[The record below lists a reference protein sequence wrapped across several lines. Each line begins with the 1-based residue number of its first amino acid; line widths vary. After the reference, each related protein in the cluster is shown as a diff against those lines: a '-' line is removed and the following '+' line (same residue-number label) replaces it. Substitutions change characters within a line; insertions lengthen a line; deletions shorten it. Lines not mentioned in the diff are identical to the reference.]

1 VEINPSLDEHWFARF
16 ENAETA
22 DARKYILANPGDII
36 VAEQLHCY
44 PKAAQKFPKWHK
56 NHLVYTRLALE
67 QSSGE
72 FAAQFKASLIQ
83 GKTLVDLTG
92 GLGMDTFAF
101 AHQFEHVIYTDLAL
115 QPYLL
120 AKHNH
125 RILTNQHYQGIVENQ
140 HKIGRIEH
148 FNQSAEVTL
157 QITSSCDWIY
167 IDPSRR
173 DTNRRFFKLS
183 DCEPDILAMWNT
195 LREKSA
201 GIMLKLSPMYDI
213 SQLLREIPDISK
225 VIVLSVSNEVK
236 EILALCEPIP
246 SHSIVSVSLPDG
258 VSYSKTFDE
267 FESKPG
273 KSTTPPGK
281 YLHVPDVAITK
292 AGLTNKLADKHNL
305 NFISQGSDYLT
316 TDIPPNDDSIGTSA
330 YEILEVLPYKPKD
343 LRKRFSGQKVNIHR
357 RDFPLSP
364 PEIYKKTNLSMGD
377 DFHLFFT
384 TLPETGMSVIV
395 AKPLLAKPQFA

>member
-1 VEINPSLDEHWFARF
+1 MEINPSLDEHWFTRF

-44 PKAAQKFPKWHK
+44 PKAAQKFPNWHQ

-72 FAAQFKASLIQ
+72 AAARFKASLIQ

-101 AHQFEHVIYTDLAL
+101 AHQFEHVMYTDLAL

-120 AKHNH
+120 AKYNH
-125 RILTNQHYQGIVENQ
+125 EILAKQ
-140 HKIGRIEH
+140 HKIGKIEH
-148 FNQSAEVTL
+148 FNQSAEDTL
-157 QITSSCDWIY
+157 NNIESCDWIY

-183 DCEPDILAMWNT
+183 DCEPDILTMWST
-195 LREKSA
+195 LREKYA

-213 SQLLREIPDISK
+213 SQLLRELPDISR
-225 VIVLSVSNEVK
+225 VIVISVNNEVK
-236 EILALCEPIP
+236 EILALCEPTP
-246 SHSIVSVSLPDG
+246 SHTIVSISLPDG

-267 FESKPG
+267 FDSKHA

-292 AGLTNKLADKHNL
+292 SGLTHILAQKHNL
-305 NFISQGSDYLT
+305 SFISAGSDYLT
-316 TDIPPNDDSIGTSA
+316 SNNTPSDISIGTSV
-330 YEILEVLPYKPKD
+330 YEILEILPYKPKEI
-343 LRKRFSGQKVNIHR
+343 RKRFSQYKVNIHR
-357 RDFPLSP
+357 RDFPLGP

-384 TLPETGMSVIV
+384 TLPETGLSVIV
-395 AKPLLAKPQFA
+395 TKPPLAKPQIA

>member
-1 VEINPSLDEHWFARF
+1 MEINPSLDEHWFTRF

-44 PKAAQKFPKWHK
+44 PKAAQKFPNWHQ

-72 FAAQFKASLIQ
+72 AAARFKASLIQ

-101 AHQFEHVIYTDLAL
+101 AHQFEHVMYTDLAL

-120 AKHNH
+120 AKYNH
-125 RILTNQHYQGIVENQ
+125 EILAKQ
-140 HKIGRIEH
+140 HKIGKIEH
-148 FNQSAEVTL
+148 FNQSAEDTL
-157 QITSSCDWIY
+157 NNIESCDWIY

-183 DCEPDILAMWNT
+183 DCEPDILTMWST
-195 LREKSA
+195 LREKYA

-213 SQLLREIPDISK
+213 SQLLRELPDISR
-225 VIVLSVSNEVK
+225 VIVISVNNEVK
-236 EILALCEPIP
+236 EILALCEPTP
-246 SHSIVSVSLPDG
+246 SHTIVSISLPDG

-267 FESKPG
+267 FDSKHG

-292 AGLTNKLADKHNL
+292 SGLTHILAQKHNL
-305 NFISQGSDYLT
+305 SFISAGSDYLT
-316 TDIPPNDDSIGTSA
+316 SNNTPSDISIGTSV
-330 YEILEVLPYKPKD
+330 YEILEILPYKPKEI
-343 LRKRFSGQKVNIHR
+343 RKRFSQYKVNIHR
-357 RDFPLSP
+357 RDFPLGP

-384 TLPETGMSVIV
+384 TLPETGLSVIV
-395 AKPLLAKPQFA
+395 TKPPLAKPQIA

>member
-1 VEINPSLDEHWFARF
+1 VEINPSLDEHWFTRF
-16 ENAETA
+16 ENA
-22 DARKYILANPGDII
+22 DSVDGRKYILANPGDII

-44 PKAAQKFPKWHK
+44 PKAAQKFPNWHQ

-72 FAAQFKASLIQ
+72 AAALFKASLIQ

-125 RILTNQHYQGIVENQ
+125 EILTKQ
-140 HKIGRIEH
+140 HKIGKIEH
-148 FNQSAEVTL
+148 LNQSAEDII
-157 QITSSCDWIY
+157 QNITSCDWIY

-183 DCEPDILAMWNT
+183 DCEPDILTLWST

-213 SQLLREIPDISK
+213 SQLLRELPDISK

-236 EILALCEPIP
+236 EILAICEPTP
-246 SHSIVSVSLPDG
+246 SQAIVSVSLPNG

-267 FESKPG
+267 FDSKPG
-273 KSTTPPGK
+273 KSTTPLGK
-281 YLHVPDVAITK
+281 YLYVPDVAITK
-292 AGLTNKLADKHNL
+292 AGLTNILAQKHNL
-305 NFISQGSDYLT
+305 SFVSAGSDYLT
-316 TDIPPNDDSIGTSA
+316 TGSPPNDESIGTSV
-330 YEILEVLPYKPKD
+330 YEILEVLPYKPKEI
-343 LRKRFSGQKVNIHR
+343 RKRFSQYKVNIHR

-384 TLPETGMSVIV
+384 TLPETGLSVIV
-395 AKPLLAKPQFA
+395 AKPLLTKPQFA